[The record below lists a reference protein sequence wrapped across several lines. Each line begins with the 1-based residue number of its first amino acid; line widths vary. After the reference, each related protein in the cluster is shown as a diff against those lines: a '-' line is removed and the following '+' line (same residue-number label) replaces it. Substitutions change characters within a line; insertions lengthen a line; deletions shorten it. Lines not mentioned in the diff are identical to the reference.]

1 MTPSEQ
7 IDTKRARQKE
17 IEEQQRLL
25 NVEYRAN
32 KNIIKELEKWMQ
44 EIKDNEQPTK
54 E

>member
-1 MTPSEQ
+1 MNPTEQ
-7 IDTKRARQKE
+7 ITQFRARQKE

-44 EIKDNEQPTK
+44 EIKDNETPKQQ
-54 E
+54 